1 MTTSQRP
8 KDRMAE
14 YVANR
19 VGRLQ
24 ARYRADRSDAVAAL
38 ARLRRGVGRRPG
50 EQIEL
55 FGLAFENP
63 QSEEGPAGSLFDEL
77 ALRGDEATREE
88 EAAFTAIT
96 LFAMHQQSRR
106 DASMHRRGYSF
117 GRSARLLG
125 RHSGNRDAVRQR
137 FNALGTAATWDE
149 TVHHARGLIQQF
161 RQHKI
166 PLDYGQFAK
175 DLFDLRGEDAER
187 VRTAWGR
194 DFYRTH
200 HPKDDAL
207 DEGTSETDATADD
220 ALADNDD

>member
-1 MTTSQRP
+1 MTMDQGRA
-8 KDRMAE
+8 DRMAE
-14 YVANR
+14 YVASR

-24 ARYRADRSDAVAAL
+24 AGYRADRSDAVAAL
-38 ARLRRGVGRRPG
+38 ARLRRGIGRRPG
-50 EQIEL
+50 EDIEL

-63 QSEEGPAGSLFDEL
+63 RTEDGDAGSLFDEL
-77 ALRGDEATREE
+77 SLRGDGITREE

-106 DASMHRRGYSF
+106 EASMHRGGYSF

-125 RHSGNRDAVRQR
+125 RHSGNRDAVRRR
-137 FNALGTAATWDE
+137 FTALGTATTWDE

-166 PLDYGQFAK
+166 PLDYGQFAR
-175 DLFDLRGEDAER
+175 DLFDLRGDRAER
-187 VRTAWGR
+187 VRTSWGR

-200 HPKDDAL
+200 HPKDDAP
-207 DEGTSETDATADD
+207 DEGSPESDAITA
-220 ALADNDD
+220 NDH